1 MLSLTSF
8 LFLNLQIA
16 CVIVPIGQKA
26 HHVLG
31 LKKIITIRPI
41 RSDVRHQ
48 AVKSEAE
55 LCHPIREYTPRI
67 CPSPRNTECPKQF
80 DCFTQIFRTACH
92 KVGLKNH
99 IAEHG
104 KEKYQKTISKPFGC
118 HPFRCWL
125 VSGAFEISAQLTIE
139 LPSAAKV
146 VAEKL
151 VTAKCS
157 EYERQQK
164 INHTE
169 PSKQNIEKPECK
181 ICNGPYP

>member
-1 MLSLTSF
+1 MFYCVFILTDLKSEFCDVITYLFF

-55 LCHPIREYTPRI
+55 LCHPIREYTSRI

-104 KEKYQKTISKPFGC
+104 KEKYQKTISKPSAPRRRPLILSAGVDFAVTKITGV
-118 HPFRCWL
+118 P
-125 VSGAFEISAQLTIE
+125 SMYSMIS
-139 LPSAAKV
+139 
-146 VAEKL
+146 
-151 VTAKCS
+151 
-157 EYERQQK
+157 
-164 INHTE
+164 
-169 PSKQNIEKPECK
+169 KPEYL
-181 ICNGPYP
+181 GALHQG